1 MDQMLSTF
9 AAAGRLCG
17 TNKIDMAATEG
28 IQPLPVVFDLSC
40 PITLPERPPLIQWPW
55 PIA

>member
-28 IQPLPVVFDLSC
+28 IQPLPVVFDLNC